1 MRLLRHGL
9 RFKIVPFETVPFET
23 VLFEIVP
30 FEIVPFEIVPRE
42 IMVETDTRRAARA
55 RKVAKPLD
63 FPATTSIG
71 SSASVGAVSVG

>member
-9 RFKIVPFETVPFET
+9 RFKIVPFETVLFET
-23 VLFEIVP
+23 VP
-30 FEIVPFEIVPRE
+30 FEIVPFEIVLFEIVPWE
-42 IMVETDTRRAARA
+42 IMVETGTRRAARA